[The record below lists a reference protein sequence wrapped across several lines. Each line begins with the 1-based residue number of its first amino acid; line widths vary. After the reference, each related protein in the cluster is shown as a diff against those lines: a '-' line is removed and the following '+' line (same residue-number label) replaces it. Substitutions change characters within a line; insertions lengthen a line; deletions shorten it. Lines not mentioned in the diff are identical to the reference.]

1 LLGPGR
7 QPVIVET
14 AKGAM
19 IAWTEGKT
27 LRWKYAKDQ
36 AVNTLSEEGTFLSLG
51 ALADGSVLLAAE
63 RDGVIFVRRLN

>member
-1 LLGPGR
+1 
-7 QPVIVET
+7 
-14 AKGAM
+14 M

-51 ALADGSVLLAAE
+51 ALADGGVLLAAE